1 MQAVFTDISK
11 PQNKTFINAMAG
23 TNKSIIKAL
32 HRAQPKAVE
41 QCTKIAHHFKGSTPA
56 ATAKNIW
63 QFLKTEIQ
71 YDPDTH
77 TQKIKMPS
85 VFLNDRVGDCKSYSL
100 FTSGVLTCLGIP
112 HAFKYVSYTSD
123 PTPTHV
129 YIQLEDGTIIDG
141 VYKSF
146 NAEKPYT
153 NAKLYKM
160 QVHTLTGH
168 PVNGL
173 KDFFKN
179 VGDKIKDAN
188 LKKVVNA
195 PGRGAFLI
203 LVKIN
208 WLGWATNM
216 AAGIKTG
223 KTNIIRSKWTSLGG
237 NSNKLIAAI
246 NEGSK
251 KRALF
256 NRNVRINGIGVNG
269 EPVSVAAMLAAAAGV
284 VAGFKPVLDAAKR
297 WLQDIQQDGD
307 GSGDI
312 YRDFSQGG
320 GQSSDN
326 TPSPT
331 QPGQGTFSNITSNPA
346 LLIGAAAAAYFI
358 FKK

>member
-77 TQKIKMPS
+77 T
-85 VFLNDRVGDCKSYSL
+85 
-100 FTSGVLTCLGIP
+100 
-112 HAFKYVSYTSD
+112 AFKYVSYTSD

-256 NRNVRINGIGVNG
+256 NKNARINGIGVNG